1 MELLIAF
8 LIAFGVVTTEESK
21 SIKTS
26 SDAEKLVAQNNL
38 DKDYIIWE
46 VEGDDF

>member
-8 LIAFGVVTTEESK
+8 LIAFGVVTSEEAKTLSK
-21 SIKTS
+21 
-26 SDAEKLVAQNNL
+26 DGAAELVTKKEL

-46 VEGDDF
+46 AEADDF